1 MADRT
6 RPPHEDTGAVR
17 DELRRALLRLFGHL
31 TPATGPSDE
40 QMRAMIDAL
49 SPKARAW
56 LSTRDARALVEQECE
71 ELVARGLFTKRWN
84 GATWVYRVASGAAE

>member
-17 DELRRALLRLFGHL
+17 DELRRSLLRLFGHL
-31 TPATGPSDE
+31 APAAGPSDE

-56 LSTRDARALVEQECE
+56 LSFKDARALVEQEYE
-71 ELVARGLFTKRWN
+71 ELVVRGLFAKKWD
-84 GATWVYRVASGAAE
+84 GAEWVYRAVPSTAG